1 MSPKKSKSSDNEA
14 GSEDKA
20 GDEDKVGDEAKARD
34 GAEEEKEANKN
45 ERSESPTSPA
55 TDESILEG
63 LSDEIQEML
72 KVHISELA
80 KTFQLP
86 VQYKWHH
93 ALHFEHC

>member
-1 MSPKKSKSSDNEA
+1 M
-14 GSEDKA
+14 
-20 GDEDKVGDEAKARD
+20 GDEAKARD
-34 GAEEEKEANKN
+34 RAEEEKEENKN

-80 KTFQLP
+80 KTLQLP
-86 VQYKWHH
+86 VQYKWHP
-93 ALHFEHC
+93 ALLHFEGC